1 MLKSLFLIV
10 LFRRE
15 RDEYNSKTTALHN
28 RAGPAMF
35 DDEDSVTGEARR
47 LAVELFRRAYAA
59 QLEENYAEAVELYRR
74 SIETYPTAEAHT
86 FLGWVYSFDGRYDEA
101 IDECLN
107 AIRVDSS
114 FGNPYNDI
122 GSYLVAQGD
131 LWACVRWFRRA
142 LAAPR
147 YESYAFPHFNLA
159 RVYEQRHRPLD
170 AARHYGLALEEQ
182 PAFAQA
188 AKALRRVQALLN

>member
-1 MLKSLFLIV
+1 
-10 LFRRE
+10 
-15 RDEYNSKTTALHN
+15 
-28 RAGPAMF
+28 MF
-35 DDEDSVTGEARR
+35 DDEDAIEGGARR
-47 LAVELFRRAYAA
+47 RAVELFRRAYAA
-59 QLEENYAEAVELYRR
+59 QLERNYGEAVELYRR

-131 LWACVRWFRRA
+131 LWTCVRWFRRA

-147 YESYAFPHFNLA
+147 YDSYAFPHFNLA

-170 AARHYGLALEEQ
+170 AARHYGHALEERHD
-182 PAFAQA
+182 FAQA